1 MDFGELLNEL
11 ALSLNALHRRDVCG
25 QGETLAQCFILSS
38 VPDDV
43 IHMSSLATKLGID
56 NSTLTRL
63 IGNLERKELAFRRR
77 DDEDRR
83 IVNVFLTDG
92 GRGLLSTF
100 SERLDLLGQR
110 ILDDLPAEKREGM
123 KEVLESLLWSL
134 SRELLRTS

>member
-11 ALSLNALHRRDVCG
+11 ALSLNALHRRDICG

-38 VPDDV
+38 VPDDG

-63 IGNLERKELAFRRR
+63 IGNLERKELAFRHR
-77 DDEDRR
+77 DEDDRR
-83 IVNVFLTDG
+83 IINVFLTDS
-92 GRGLLSTF
+92 GRTLLSTF
-100 SERLDLLGQR
+100 SERLELLGQR
-110 ILDDLPAEKREGM
+110 ILDDLPADKREGM